1 MWAVPNRTDGR
12 RELTLVKWLWWYVMW
27 SLPLSSPELLSECPT
42 KLPYLIVRY
51 VVSDCGRIV
60 LTFQ

>member
-1 MWAVPNRTDGR
+1 M
-12 RELTLVKWLWWYVMW
+12 KWLWWYVMW